1 MKKTNIIIIAFIIL
15 ILAFIAAGLIVAFRK
30 PKVSEQARIT
40 IPPVKVF
47 SKGQVSFSYPRE
59 WEIKDIPTIEG
70 LISVQVFDPKENVVF
85 VASSNNKF
93 SDSEVKGDLRYEKEL
108 ALGGV
113 QGKERLWESKEMQS
127 AIFRADEFEFQ
138 KRHYRFEMFS
148 ALSRRLLAEQRW
160 REILASVKFQE
171 SSEEGIK
178 AEPAGTMN

>member
-1 MKKTNIIIIAFIIL
+1 MKKYNLIVVIAIIFVVIVIL
-15 ILAFIAAGLIVAFRK
+15 AGLIIAFRK

-40 IPPVKVF
+40 VPPVKVF

-113 QGKERLWESKEMQS
+113 KGKERLWESKEMQS
-127 AIFRADEFEFQ
+127 AIFRADNFEFQ
-138 KRHYRFEMFS
+138 KRHYRFEIFS
-148 ALSRRLLAEQRW
+148 SLSRRLLAEQRW

-171 SSEEGIK
+171 SAEEGIK
-178 AEPAGTMN
+178 AEPAGTTN